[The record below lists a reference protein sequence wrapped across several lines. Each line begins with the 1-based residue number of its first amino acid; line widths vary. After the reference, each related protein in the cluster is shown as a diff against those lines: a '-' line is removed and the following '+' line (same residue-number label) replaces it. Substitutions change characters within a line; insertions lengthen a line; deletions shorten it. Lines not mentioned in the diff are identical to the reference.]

1 MKKSI
6 LMLSIIAIVSVLSGC
21 AAAGLTASTHR
32 TDVGLSANNYRIIAT
47 NVVGEASSE
56 GILGASFGVGMGA
69 SQFSII
75 PLTPDRT
82 LYKIAMQNLWANF
95 ELKNGS
101 PANRTL
107 ALVNL
112 RYDSETLN
120 TFLYTKLKVIVVADV
135 VEFK

>member
-120 TFLYTKLKVIVVADV
+120 TFLYTKLKVVVVADV

>member
-82 LYKIAMQNLWANF
+82 LYKIAMQNLWTNF

-120 TFLYTKLKVIVVADV
+120 TFLYTKLKVVVVADV